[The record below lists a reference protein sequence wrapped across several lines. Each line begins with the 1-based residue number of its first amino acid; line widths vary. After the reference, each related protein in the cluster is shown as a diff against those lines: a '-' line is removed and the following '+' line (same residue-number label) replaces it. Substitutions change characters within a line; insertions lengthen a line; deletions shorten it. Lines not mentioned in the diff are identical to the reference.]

1 MTTTASASRANT
13 VDGVRAPH
21 CMVATGHPLAAE
33 AALQV
38 LREGGSAIDAAL
50 AADAILGVVE
60 PMATGIG
67 GDMLAMIVEPDGHA
81 VSYNGTGRAPAA
93 FPMRALAA
101 LPGQRIDMRRFR
113 EAVAVGG
120 QRTGGHLVS
129 LDHQNIGACIFRH
142 LHLSRVMVRFV

>member
-1 MTTTASASRANT
+1 MTTPASASRANT
-13 VDGVRAPH
+13 AEGARAPH

-93 FPMRALAA
+93 FPMHALAD
-101 LPGQRIDMRRFR
+101 LPKQRIPERH
-113 EAVAVGG
+113 A
-120 QRTGGHLVS
+120 LS
-129 LDHQNIGACIFRH
+129 L
-142 LHLSRVMVRFV
+142 